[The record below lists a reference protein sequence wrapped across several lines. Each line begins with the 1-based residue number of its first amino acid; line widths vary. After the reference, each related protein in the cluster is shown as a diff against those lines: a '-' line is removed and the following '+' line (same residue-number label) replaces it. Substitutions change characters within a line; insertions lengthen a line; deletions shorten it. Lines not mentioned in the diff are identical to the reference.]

1 MHVYQPSSISSL
13 CVCLADWPH
22 AMGPGLVVRQA
33 TCLCSEFPGLRIFT
47 SLPQLIEVISAVPP
61 GLSADANV
69 PASILTPLV

>member
-1 MHVYQPSSISSL
+1 
-13 CVCLADWPH
+13 
-22 AMGPGLVVRQA
+22 MGPGLVVRQA

-61 GLSADANV
+61 GLSAVANV